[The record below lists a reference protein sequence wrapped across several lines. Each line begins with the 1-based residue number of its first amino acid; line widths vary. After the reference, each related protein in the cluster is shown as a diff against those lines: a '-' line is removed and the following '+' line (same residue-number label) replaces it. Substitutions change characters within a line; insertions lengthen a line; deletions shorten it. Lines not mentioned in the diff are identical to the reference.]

1 MKIYIT
7 RHAQDDD
14 SVRGGWSE
22 NSLTDLGVLES
33 NSLADEL
40 SKNQNSYDIGK
51 IYSSDLLRARQTAEI
66 ISDKL
71 SVGVE
76 YISGFRE
83 VNNGALAGMD
93 NLLADEKYPHFEQR
107 NLLPHRH
114 IGVNW
119 TGTNIIQTAKARK
132 NFMNE
137 YVTLGQNL

>member
-7 RHAQDDD
+7 RHARDDD

-40 SKNQNSYDIGK
+40 LKNQSSYNIGK

-83 VNNGALAGMD
+83 VNNATLREWIIY
-93 NLLADEKYPHFEQR
+93 LLMKNIR
-107 NLLPHRH
+107 IS

-119 TGTNIIQTAKARK
+119 TGTNIIQTAKARR